1 MRWLLDQG
9 IPRSASAR
17 LKESSEDAIHVGD
30 IGMAAASDAV
40 IIDHAIREDRVI
52 VTLDADFHSLIA
64 TRGATVPSL
73 IRIREEGLT
82 GDAVAEIVLRIAD
95 RFSVDL
101 EAGCLATYCGG
112 KVRLRGLPLG

>member
-9 IPRSASAR
+9 VPRSASAW
-17 LKESSEDAIHVGD
+17 LKDWSEDAIHVGD
-30 IGMAAASDAV
+30 IGMAAASDPE
-40 IIDHAIREDRVI
+40 IIDYAIQEARII

-64 TRGATVPSL
+64 TSGAAKPTV
-73 IRIREEGLT
+73 IRIREEGLK
-82 GDAVAEIVLRIAD
+82 GDAVAELILRISR

-101 EAGCLATYCGG
+101 EAGCMVTYSSG